1 MQYTVILS
9 HKPDGGFH
17 VSAPV
22 LPHWAVEVRTRDE
35 GIIKAQKAIAEFMN
49 HSEIL
54 SIDVPSTQPNGQS
67 IKQSTGQFRD
77 IPWEW
82 FGIGKNDS
90 SWDTLFDEI
99 EQKRDETR
107 GTD

>member
-35 GIIKAQKAIAEFMN
+35 GITKAQKAIAEFMN

-54 SIDVPSTQPNGQS
+54 SVDVPSAQPNGRS
-67 IKQSTGQFRD
+67 IGQLHD

-99 EQKRDETR
+99 EQKRDKVR
-107 GTD
+107 GMD